1 MHLGEVGA
9 KRDHHHCIL
18 RSLKEMGG
26 GGGGVHRQSFLDTK
40 AEKISYLEDV
50 FSGII

>member
-26 GGGGVHRQSFLDTK
+26 GGGGYIGNLFWILKQKKYHTLRMYSL
-40 AEKISYLEDV
+40 
-50 FSGII
+50 G